1 MSPLKGKRALVTG
14 ASSGIGA
21 EIARILA
28 GKGVSLVLVARREDL
43 LREVE
48 KTCAGVSVDIVPY
61 DLGAPKAAL
70 AVWTKA
76 VAAGPIDIVINN
88 AGFGYHRRFEDADIE
103 RDREMLQLNITTLVE
118 LSKLF
123 VQSRDDAR
131 GRQYLLNVGSIA
143 AYQSTPNFAVYAA
156 TKAFVRN
163 FTEALAAEYAGTNLS
178 ITCLTPGGTKTEFH
192 AIAGAGEY
200 SFIAKKSMMS
210 AEKCAQLAIAA
221 MEKGKRNII
230 TGFINKVSCFGVRLV
245 PRRFA
250 AWMSTRVVGTPPRA
264 ALPARVKAPDVIA
277 PAPTST
283 GDAA

>member
-21 EIARILA
+21 AMARQLA
-28 GKGVSLVLVARREDL
+28 AKGVNLVLVARREDV
-43 LREVE
+43 LREVQKE
-48 KTCAGVSVDIVPY
+48 CAGVTVEILPY
-61 DLGAPKAAL
+61 DLGAPRSAM
-70 AVWTKA
+70 AVWT
-76 VAAGPIDIVINN
+76 VANAMGPIDICINN
-88 AGFGYHRRFEDADIE
+88 AGFGYHRRFEDADIA
-103 RDREMLQLNITTLVE
+103 RDLEMLQLNITTLVE

-123 VQSRDDAR
+123 VTSREAER
-131 GRQYLLNVGSIA
+131 GRQYLMNVGSIA

-200 SFIAKKSMMS
+200 SFIAKRSMMS
-210 AEKCAQLAIAA
+210 AEKCARIGIAA
-221 MEKGKRNII
+221 MERGKRNII
-230 TGFINKVSCFGVRLV
+230 SGFINKVSCFGVRLV

-250 AWMSTRVVGTPPRA
+250 AWMSTRVVGKPPRT
-264 ALPARVKAPDVIA
+264 ALPARATK
-277 PAPTST
+277 
-283 GDAA
+283 GEAA